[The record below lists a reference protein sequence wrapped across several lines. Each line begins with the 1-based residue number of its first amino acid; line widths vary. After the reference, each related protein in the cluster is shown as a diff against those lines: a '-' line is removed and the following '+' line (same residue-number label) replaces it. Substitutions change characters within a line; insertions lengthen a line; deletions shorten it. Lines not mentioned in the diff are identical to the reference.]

1 MKKVPG
7 LELVG
12 GSSSP
17 GLWCELQLEQVG
29 DGRSGDAG
37 GVRGR
42 REAGLSQGCLGSENL
57 PSSFVSSRNSTDV
70 WPLTPAT
77 WGSSEDG
84 ALSASASGQVSPRPS
99 SNSSSSSGQ

>member
-1 MKKVPG
+1 MSVKG
-7 LELVG
+7 M
-12 GSSSP
+12 
-17 GLWCELQLEQVG
+17 Q
-29 DGRSGDAG
+29 G

-42 REAGLSQGCLGSENL
+42 RETGLSSGCLGSENL
-57 PSSFVSSRNSTDV
+57 QSCFVSSRDSMDV

-84 ALSASASGQVSPRPS
+84 AFSASAPGQVSPGPS